1 MQNQKTSKY
10 LSTVEFNS
18 KKQTN
23 SVQRRLAVVKWL
35 RQKAH
40 DREVVGSNFKSHRID
55 EAKLLAIILK
65 VKQKK
70 KSKYGTQKIS
80 I

>member
-1 MQNQKTSKY
+1 VQNQKTNKY

-23 SVQRRLAVVKWL
+23 SVQRRVAVVKWL

-40 DREVVGSNFKSHRID
+40 DREVVGSNFKSHHMD
-55 EAKLLAIILK
+55 ESKATSYYIENKT
-65 VKQKK
+65 KK
-70 KSKYGTQKIS
+70 DIQI
-80 I
+80 